1 MLFRSHLG
9 KESAARQALCEAW
22 SLAQPDGILLPFAE
36 SDPCLDRLLD
46 ELAEGEA
53 RERLHTLAAR
63 FRAGR
68 EDTRQEQNLLARY
81 GLTEREL
88 EIAGLAAQRKS
99 SREIAEI
106 LSISVKSVNNR
117 LNAVYEKL
125 GLGGEGRNK
134 RQALA
139 KLIKNS

>member
-1 MLFRSHLG
+1 M
-9 KESAARQALCEAW
+9 
-22 SLAQPDGILLPFAE
+22 
-36 SDPCLDRLLD
+36 
-46 ELAEGEA
+46 
-53 RERLHTLAAR
+53 
-63 FRAGR
+63 
-68 EDTRQEQNLLARY
+68 ARY

-106 LSISVKSVNNR
+106 LNISVKSVNNR
-117 LNAVYEKL
+117 LNAVYEKM

>member
-1 MLFRSHLG
+1 M
-9 KESAARQALCEAW
+9 
-22 SLAQPDGILLPFAE
+22 
-36 SDPCLDRLLD
+36 
-46 ELAEGEA
+46 
-53 RERLHTLAAR
+53 
-63 FRAGR
+63 
-68 EDTRQEQNLLARY
+68 ARY

-99 SREIAEI
+99 SREIAET
-106 LSISVKSVNNR
+106 LNVSVKSVNNR

-139 KLIKNS
+139 KLLKNS

>member
-1 MLFRSHLG
+1 M
-9 KESAARQALCEAW
+9 
-22 SLAQPDGILLPFAE
+22 
-36 SDPCLDRLLD
+36 
-46 ELAEGEA
+46 
-53 RERLHTLAAR
+53 
-63 FRAGR
+63 
-68 EDTRQEQNLLARY
+68 ARY

-106 LSISVKSVNNR
+106 LNISVKSVNNR

-139 KLIKNS
+139 KLLKNS

>member
-1 MLFRSHLG
+1 M
-9 KESAARQALCEAW
+9 
-22 SLAQPDGILLPFAE
+22 
-36 SDPCLDRLLD
+36 
-46 ELAEGEA
+46 
-53 RERLHTLAAR
+53 
-63 FRAGR
+63 
-68 EDTRQEQNLLARY
+68 ARY

-99 SREIAEI
+99 SREIAET
-106 LSISVKSVNNR
+106 LNVSVKSVNNR

>member
-1 MLFRSHLG
+1 M
-9 KESAARQALCEAW
+9 
-22 SLAQPDGILLPFAE
+22 
-36 SDPCLDRLLD
+36 
-46 ELAEGEA
+46 
-53 RERLHTLAAR
+53 
-63 FRAGR
+63 
-68 EDTRQEQNLLARY
+68 ARY

-106 LSISVKSVNNR
+106 LNVSVKSVNNR

>member
-1 MLFRSHLG
+1 M
-9 KESAARQALCEAW
+9 
-22 SLAQPDGILLPFAE
+22 
-36 SDPCLDRLLD
+36 
-46 ELAEGEA
+46 
-53 RERLHTLAAR
+53 
-63 FRAGR
+63 
-68 EDTRQEQNLLARY
+68 ARY

-139 KLIKNS
+139 KLLKNS

>member
-1 MLFRSHLG
+1 M
-9 KESAARQALCEAW
+9 
-22 SLAQPDGILLPFAE
+22 AQ
-36 SDPCLDRLLD
+36 
-46 ELAEGEA
+46 
-53 RERLHTLAAR
+53 
-63 FRAGR
+63 
-68 EDTRQEQNLLARY
+68 Y

>member
-1 MLFRSHLG
+1 M
-9 KESAARQALCEAW
+9 
-22 SLAQPDGILLPFAE
+22 
-36 SDPCLDRLLD
+36 
-46 ELAEGEA
+46 
-53 RERLHTLAAR
+53 
-63 FRAGR
+63 
-68 EDTRQEQNLLARY
+68 ARY
-81 GLTEREL
+81 GLTEREV

-106 LSISVKSVNNR
+106 LNVSVKSVNNR

-139 KLIKNS
+139 KLLKNS

>member
-1 MLFRSHLG
+1 MVPG
-9 KESAARQALCEAW
+9 AARTASCCPSPRA
-22 SLAQPDGILLPFAE
+22 ILVWTGFWT
-36 SDPCLDRLLD
+36 SWRR
-46 ELAEGEA
+46 GS

-68 EDTRQEQNLLARY
+68 EAHPAGRGPFGAVRSDGA
-81 GLTEREL
+81 EL

-139 KLIKNS
+139 KLMKIS

>member
-1 MLFRSHLG
+1 M
-9 KESAARQALCEAW
+9 
-22 SLAQPDGILLPFAE
+22 
-36 SDPCLDRLLD
+36 
-46 ELAEGEA
+46 
-53 RERLHTLAAR
+53 
-63 FRAGR
+63 
-68 EDTRQEQNLLARY
+68 ARY

-106 LSISVKSVNNR
+106 LNVSVKSVNNR

-125 GLGGEGRNK
+125 VLGGEGRNK

-139 KLIKNS
+139 KLLKNS

>member
-1 MLFRSHLG
+1 M
-9 KESAARQALCEAW
+9 
-22 SLAQPDGILLPFAE
+22 
-36 SDPCLDRLLD
+36 
-46 ELAEGEA
+46 
-53 RERLHTLAAR
+53 
-63 FRAGR
+63 
-68 EDTRQEQNLLARY
+68 ARY

-106 LSISVKSVNNR
+106 LNVSVKSVNNR

-139 KLIKNS
+139 KLLKNS

>member
-1 MLFRSHLG
+1 M
-9 KESAARQALCEAW
+9 
-22 SLAQPDGILLPFAE
+22 
-36 SDPCLDRLLD
+36 
-46 ELAEGEA
+46 
-53 RERLHTLAAR
+53 
-63 FRAGR
+63 
-68 EDTRQEQNLLARY
+68 ARY

-106 LSISVKSVNNR
+106 LNVSVKSVNNR

-139 KLIKNS
+139 KLMKIS

>member
-1 MLFRSHLG
+1 M
-9 KESAARQALCEAW
+9 
-22 SLAQPDGILLPFAE
+22 
-36 SDPCLDRLLD
+36 
-46 ELAEGEA
+46 
-53 RERLHTLAAR
+53 
-63 FRAGR
+63 
-68 EDTRQEQNLLARY
+68 ARY

-99 SREIAEI
+99 SREIAET

>member
-1 MLFRSHLG
+1 MHRG
-9 KESAARQALCEAW
+9 KEQAARQALRVAW
-22 SLAQPDGILLPFAE
+22 TLAQPDGILLPFAE
-36 SDPCLDRLLD
+36 SDPCLDPLLD
-46 ELAEGEA
+46 GLAEGEA
-53 RERLHTLAAR
+53 RERLRTLAAR
-63 FRAGR
+63 FRVGR
-68 EDTRQEQNLLARY
+68 GDTRQEHDLLARY

-88 EIAGLAAQRKS
+88 EIARLAAQRKS
-99 SREIAEI
+99 SREIAEV

-139 KLIKNS
+139 KFIKNA

>member
-1 MLFRSHLG
+1 M
-9 KESAARQALCEAW
+9 
-22 SLAQPDGILLPFAE
+22 AQ
-36 SDPCLDRLLD
+36 
-46 ELAEGEA
+46 
-53 RERLHTLAAR
+53 
-63 FRAGR
+63 
-68 EDTRQEQNLLARY
+68 Y

-139 KLIKNS
+139 KLLKNS

>member
-1 MLFRSHLG
+1 M
-9 KESAARQALCEAW
+9 
-22 SLAQPDGILLPFAE
+22 P
-36 SDPCLDRLLD
+36 
-46 ELAEGEA
+46 
-53 RERLHTLAAR
+53 
-63 FRAGR
+63 
-68 EDTRQEQNLLARY
+68 
-81 GLTEREL
+81 
-88 EIAGLAAQRKS
+88 GLAAQRKS

-139 KLIKNS
+139 KLMKIS